1 VTLHI
6 DKRDGVALLTL
17 DEPERRNALT
27 AGLVTDIIGSFDM
40 LEADPD
46 TGAVVITGAAPA
58 FCAGA
63 DLANL
68 TALADSGQTGS
79 DPASVRDIYDGFL
92 RVLDSPLP
100 TVAAVN
106 GPAVGAGFNLALACD
121 VRVAGTSA
129 RFDCR
134 FLTIGLHPGGGH
146 TWLLERA
153 IGPQAAAAM
162 VLFGERLD
170 GPAAAERGLAWRC
183 VADDE
188 LIGASIALAASA
200 ATVPR
205 ALMAAT
211 KASLREAPWSASF
224 DDHLAAELERQ
235 VWSLRQGWLKLK

>member
-1 VTLHI
+1 MTLHV
-6 DKRDGVALLTL
+6 DRHDRVTVLTL

-27 AGLVTDIIGSFDM
+27 AGLVADIIAAFDT

-68 TALADSGQTGS
+68 TALADTDRGGN
-79 DPASVRDIYDGFL
+79 DPAAVREIYDGFL

-121 VRVAGTSA
+121 VRIAGTSA
-129 RFDCR
+129 RFDAR

-153 IGPQAAAAM
+153 VGPQAAAAL
-162 VLFGERLD
+162 VLFRERLD
-170 GPAAAERGLAWRC
+170 GVQAFEHGLAWRC
-183 VADDE
+183 VPDDE
-188 LIGASIALAASA
+188 LLDASVEFAARATSA
-200 ATVPR
+200 PAELV
-205 ALMAAT
+205 AAT
-211 KASLREAPWSASF
+211 KASLREAPWATSF
-224 DDHLAAELERQ
+224 DDHLAVELQRQ
-235 VWSLRQGWLKLK
+235 VWSLRQGWLDVG